1 MNTDRLKLFKS
12 EDEIKS
18 FAKVNGY
25 GEKGTQELI
34 SQWNAIKSAPVTK
47 EPKKGS
53 KKFGVFSAD
62 DYSSKD

>member
-1 MNTDRLKLFKS
+1 MNTDKLKLFKN

-18 FAKVNGY
+18 FAKVNSY
-25 GEKGTQELI
+25 GEKGTQDLI
-34 SQWNAIKSAPVTK
+34 SQWKIIKSTPLTK

-53 KKFGVFSAD
+53 KKFGVFSTD